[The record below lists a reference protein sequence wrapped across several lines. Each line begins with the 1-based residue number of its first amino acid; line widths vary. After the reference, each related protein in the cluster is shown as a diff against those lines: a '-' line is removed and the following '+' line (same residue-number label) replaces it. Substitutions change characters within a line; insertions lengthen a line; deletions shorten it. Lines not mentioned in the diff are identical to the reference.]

1 MTLIEIMV
9 VIVIMALAAVGVSM
23 ALGALTRTKLRSG
36 CARIVAAS
44 RFAYNRAISTG
55 NTVRVLIDVDE
66 GTMAI
71 EEAHGR
77 VTLSRIDDP
86 RREAAEEEGEDA
98 TVVDPWA
105 AARARLETTIQP
117 SFGASPFSPIAG
129 RNGET
134 LRKYQTQPIA
144 NGIRVVRLVLPHE
157 PEPRD
162 SGKGAIYFF
171 PGGQT
176 EHAVVQLG
184 DRSDT
189 VYSVE
194 IHPLTGRATVH
205 NFAYEPELIRDTDDE
220 EDFSE
225 VEDPGA

>member
-9 VIVIMALAAVGVSM
+9 VIVIMALATAGVTM

-36 CARIVAAS
+36 CARVVAAA
-44 RFAYNRAISTG
+44 RFSYSRAISTG
-55 NTVRVLIDVDE
+55 NTVRILIDVDE

-77 VTLSRIDDP
+77 VTLSRLDDP
-86 RREAAEEEGEDA
+86 RREASEEAGEDPSA
-98 TVVDPWA
+98 VDPWV
-105 AARARLETTIQP
+105 AARQRLETTIQP
-117 SFGASPFSPIAG
+117 SFGSSPFAPIAG

-134 LRKYQTQPIA
+134 LRKYQTQPLSD
-144 NGIRVVRLVLPHE
+144 GVRVVRLVLPHE

-176 EHAVVQLG
+176 ENAVVQLG

-189 VYSVE
+189 VFSVE

-205 NFAYEPELIRDTDDE
+205 DFAFEPEPIRESDDE
-220 EDFSE
+220 EDLSE